1 MNIRMTFNLLGRTV
15 LCEAALMAVSL
26 VVGLIYGDSVLGF
39 AAAIGIALLFGT
51 VCLLIKPAST
61 AIYAREG
68 FVVCALSWIV
78 LSLIGAVPFVIEG
91 MIPNYIDAFFETVS
105 GFTTTGAS
113 ILEDFENA
121 GRHGLFFWRSLTHYI
136 GGMGV
141 LVFML
146 AIMPTASESSMQLM
160 RAEVPG
166 PKVGKLVPKIKKTAI
181 ILYVIY
187 VAITL
192 LEIILLL
199 FGGMNLFE
207 AVTHAFSTAG
217 TGGFSNRADS
227 IAGYSPYIQYVISV
241 FMLIFAVN
249 FSLYYLILIRQWKA
263 AVKNE
268 ELRWYII
275 IVALA
280 ILFISIDSRDMFAST
295 EETVR
300 TSLFHVSLLISS
312 TGFLTVDPVYFSP
325 FSQMV
330 IFALMFIGACAGS
343 TGGSVKVSR
352 IAILIKSFINEIK
365 RMLRPREVL
374 KVRMDGKP
382 LVNEVVHS
390 VAMFFGMYM
399 FIVMISMLIISLD
412 GFDIATTASAVAS
425 CMGNMGPGLWQGSCY
440 AQFSPLSKIVLSL
453 DMLLGRLEILPIIML
468 FVPSVWKF
476 GKKSSKVVD

>member
-1 MNIRMTFNLLGRTV
+1 
-15 LCEAALMAVSL
+15 
-26 VVGLIYGDSVLGF
+26 
-39 AAAIGIALLFGT
+39 
-51 VCLLIKPAST
+51 
-61 AIYAREG
+61 
-68 FVVCALSWIV
+68 
-78 LSLIGAVPFVIEG
+78 
-91 MIPNYIDAFFETVS
+91 
-105 GFTTTGAS
+105 
-113 ILEDFENA
+113 
-121 GRHGLFFWRSLTHYI
+121 
-136 GGMGV
+136 
-141 LVFML
+141 
-146 AIMPTASESSMQLM
+146 
-160 RAEVPG
+160 
-166 PKVGKLVPKIKKTAI
+166 
-181 ILYVIY
+181 
-187 VAITL
+187 
-192 LEIILLL
+192 
-199 FGGMNLFE
+199 MNLFE

-300 TSLFHVSLLISS
+300 TSLFHVSSLISS